1 MAFRAAMLT
10 LGKPRPC
17 DWRMQSNS
25 KSLSAPMIY
34 HILHQRGRTKLV
46 TREPHLP
53 ISECLLHQKNA
64 FQQLSLRELQ
74 MEQSCV
80 PTLEIALS
88 AMVFSSTTSRSSKSR
103 GKHLSNIKND
113 ASAPKSRDYSSW
125 LSRSPICSKKFD
137 IPELATSELVA
148 GVNDLSYH
156 SKYVEHI
163 SNDITAMV
171 LTQASPFHDKPAMKN
186 QVRKTQWCA

>member
-1 MAFRAAMLT
+1 MSAT
-10 LGKPRPC
+10 
-17 DWRMQSNS
+17 S
-25 KSLSAPMIY
+25 KECVSA
-34 HILHQRGRTKLV
+34 T
-46 TREPHLP
+46 
-53 ISECLLHQKNA
+53 
-64 FQQLSLRELQ
+64 F
-74 MEQSCV
+74 
-80 PTLEIALS
+80 
-88 AMVFSSTTSRSSKSR
+88 TSRIANGAELCVHTGNRAQRNGFLINHLKN
-103 GKHLSNIKND
+103 KHIAWQAPQQHQND

-125 LSRSPICSKKFD
+125 LSRSSICSKKFD

>member
-10 LGKPRPC
+10 LLQPRPC

-25 KSLSAPMIY
+25 KSLSATMFN
-34 HILHQRGRTKLV
+34 HMLHWRGRTKSV
-46 TREPHLP
+46 TREAQLP

-64 FQQLSLRELQ
+64 SQQHSLRHSRVGQ
-74 MEQSCV
+74 GSS
-80 PTLEIALS
+80 PILEIALNGV
-88 AMVFSSTTSRSSKSR
+88 VFSPTASRTSKSR

-125 LSRSPICSKKFD
+125 LSRSRFCSQKFD
-137 IPELATSELVA
+137 IPKLATSELVA

-156 SKYVEHI
+156 SNYVEHI
-163 SNDITAMV
+163 SNHITALV
-171 LTQASPFHDKPAMKN
+171 LTQAPPFHAQPALK
-186 QVRKTQWCA
+186 KSG